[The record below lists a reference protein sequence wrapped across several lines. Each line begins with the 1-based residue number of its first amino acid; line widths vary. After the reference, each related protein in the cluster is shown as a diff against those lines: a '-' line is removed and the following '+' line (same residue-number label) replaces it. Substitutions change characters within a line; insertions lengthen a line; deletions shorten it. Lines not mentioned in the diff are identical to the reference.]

1 MGNVGTRFWHGRGL
15 HELKETT
22 LLIVPNIKR
31 GLSHSILHKQYFNI
45 TTIRTVCEYDM
56 WGVCCISALLY
67 VGVDC
72 MFWFVI
78 ELLLV
83 LVLISGPL
91 IVPRALNHGSY
102 LCLVTDSD
110 NVKILLDGD
119 KILQMGGD
127 LEELAVV
134 SDVADVSQDDF
145 LLIHFPHFK
154 VLKQI
159 I

>member
-1 MGNVGTRFWHGRGL
+1 
-15 HELKETT
+15 
-22 LLIVPNIKR
+22 
-31 GLSHSILHKQYFNI
+31 
-45 TTIRTVCEYDM
+45 
-56 WGVCCISALLY
+56 
-67 VGVDC
+67 